1 MEADRLSEFVRTDYP
16 RVVAALGFAWGD
28 RTRAEDAVQEALAAA
43 CESRHEIGHLR
54 KWVTTTA
61 LNQLRSQHRRFDA
74 ERRAL
79 DRVERQ
85 PVPSSSAEHDI
96 LEREQ
101 VLELLSRLPT
111 RQREVVALH
120 YLLDMSVREVAEA
133 TGVTEGTVKT
143 QLHRARDALRTEQIP
158 LGSEEETDHVC

>member
-1 MEADRLSEFVRTDYP
+1 MEADRLSEFVRSDYP

-28 RTRAEDAVQEALAAA
+28 RERAEDAVQEALAAA
-43 CESRHEIGHLR
+43 CESRHEIGHLP

-61 LNQLRSQHRRFDA
+61 LNQLRAQHRRFSA

-85 PVPSSSAEHDI
+85 PAPSNATAHGI
-96 LEREQ
+96 LERDE
-101 VLELLSRLPT
+101 VLELLSRLPR

-143 QLHRARDALRTEQIP
+143 QLHRARAALRTEQIP
-158 LGSEEETDHVC
+158 FDSEEETDHV